1 MTPVGLP
8 FSRKMKKED
17 NIQITINIAGQRIP
31 LTVGFDQQNL
41 VRETERSV
49 DDLYEKWRVKFP
61 RKSMQELLAM
71 IAYQYASFYLSLSRR
86 IDDASREASLLDDEL
101 SRLLKESGEES

>member
-1 MTPVGLP
+1 
-8 FSRKMKKED
+8 MKHEE

-41 VRETERSV
+41 VRETEKNV
-49 DDLYEKWRVKFP
+49 GALYEKWRLKFP

-86 IDDASREASLLDDEL
+86 MDESARDAEALDAMLDDALG
-101 SRLLKESGEES
+101 RLPE

>member
-8 FSRKMKKED
+8 PSSKMKKED
-17 NIQITINIAGQRIP
+17 NVQITINIAGQRIP

-61 RKSMQELLAM
+61 RKSMQELLTM

-86 IDDASREASLLDDEL
+86 LDDAAREAASLDEEL
-101 SRLLKESGEES
+101 ARLLEDTAV

>member
-1 MTPVGLP
+1 
-8 FSRKMKKED
+8 MKQEE

-41 VRETERSV
+41 VRETE
-49 DDLYEKWRVKFP
+49 K
-61 RKSMQELLAM
+61 KSMQELLAM

-86 IDDASREASLLDDEL
+86 MDESARDAEALDAMLDDALG
-101 SRLLKESGEES
+101 RLPE